1 MSRLE
6 QLKIQAKASLEAA
19 ITKAK
24 EEAEERRYNAII
36 SGGVDRVMAIAAV
49 KEATSEELKAVEMAC
64 SMIVKDL
71 PLTNKAT
78 REIRKWN
85 PSRVYGYGNQIGA
98 LVGILSGIQ
107 YSAAE
112 HRLQMLA
119 TTGLNEQIIEDTLNA
134 FGSPSYFSAK
144 YETIVPE
151 KPYCINSIKNSL
163 EVLEIK
169 LKNINLDKDAI
180 TEELLS
186 KQFESAR
193 LRAETERNNYLVT
206 KQTKTITVEG

>member
-19 ITKAK
+19 IAKAK

-36 SGGVDRVMAIAAV
+36 SGGVDRVMAISAV

-169 LKNINLDKDAI
+169 LNINLDKDAI
-180 TEELLS
+180 TEEILS

>member
-36 SGGVDRVMAIAAV
+36 SGGVDRVMAISAV
-49 KEATSEELKAVEMAC
+49 KEATSEELKAIEMAC

-112 HRLQMLA
+112 HKLQMLA

-169 LKNINLDKDAI
+169 LNINLDKDAI

>member
-49 KEATSEELKAVEMAC
+49 KEATSEELKAIEMAC

-169 LKNINLDKDAI
+169 LNINLDKDAI

-206 KQTKTITVEG
+206 KQTKTITVER

>member
-36 SGGVDRVMAIAAV
+36 SGGVDRVMAISAV
-49 KEATSEELKAVEMAC
+49 KEATSEELKAIEMAC

-119 TTGLNEQIIEDTLNA
+119 ITGLNEQIIEDTLNA

-169 LKNINLDKDAI
+169 LNINLDKDAI

>member
-36 SGGVDRVMAIAAV
+36 SGGVDRVMAISAV

-169 LKNINLDKDAI
+169 LNINLDKDAI

-206 KQTKTITVEG
+206 KQTKTITVEC

>member
-19 ITKAK
+19 IAKAK

-151 KPYCINSIKNSL
+151 KPYCINSIKKSL

-169 LKNINLDKDAI
+169 LNINLDKDAI

>member
-6 QLKIQAKASLEAA
+6 QLKIQAKESLEAA

-36 SGGVDRVMAIAAV
+36 SGGVDRVMAISAV

-169 LKNINLDKDAI
+169 LNIDLDKDAI

>member
-6 QLKIQAKASLEAA
+6 QLKIQEKASLEAA

-36 SGGVDRVMAIAAV
+36 SGGVDRVMAISAV

-169 LKNINLDKDAI
+169 LNINLDKDAI